1 MKKVKKNAYVYD
13 ALRNGVVFKETM
25 YHFPKVSE
33 ENRTTEDVKVF
44 MVVAPNK
51 GLICQEDRDFIE
63 KIDVFYNDK
72 DGITLATERGKD
84 GKVIEFTRMN
94 EGAICIIVSKNFKGL
109 FTSKK
114 VLSCVMALNAAF
126 AYYTMHAVGK
136 SQMSHASINACV
148 ARFLVLNMHF
158 TPNIIKAAL
167 ELCAKRNIEAMFKY
181 SKALYKSAKKGG
193 FINSEITNV
202 VNDDDD
208 DEDAE
213 YPDEQK
219 AKKGKP
225 ADTSKA

>member
-13 ALRNGVVFKETM
+13 ALRNGTVFKETM
-25 YHFPKVSE
+25 YHFPKVFD
-33 ENRTTEDVKVF
+33 ENHTTEDVKVF

-136 SQMSHASINACV
+136 AQMSHASINANVC
-148 ARFLVLNMHF
+148 RFLVLNMHF
-158 TPNIIKAAL
+158 TPKLIKAAL

-181 SKALYKSAKKGG
+181 SKTLYKSAKKGG
-193 FINSEITNV
+193 FINSETSTV
-202 VNDDDD
+202 VDDNDED
-208 DEDAE
+208 DAE
-213 YPDEQK
+213 YPDEQQPP
-219 AKKGKP
+219 KKDKP
-225 ADTSKA
+225 KDEPKT